1 MKNKGVVCVGFFFFI
16 FVFTAMALIMV
27 WFNQLLDRKTANW
40 ERTSRMKFSVKIK
53 QYMSKM
59 QEK

>member
-27 WFNQLLDRKTANW
+27 WFNQLLDRKTAN
-40 ERTSRMKFSVKIK
+40 
-53 QYMSKM
+53 
-59 QEK
+59 